1 LIVDVREKILQQPF
15 KTDPFLHFVVKDLF
29 PLEFQKFIK
38 SEYKK
43 DKMTKRNYN
52 QESMWQGMSQGELFD
67 FFALDL
73 APILQEKFKSKTL
86 IKLENQGPSFK
97 KDRPWMKLQRVH
109 RDVWDNIKGRSFT
122 FQYFFGVVD
131 RPDGGTILHN
141 KKRKPVVEL
150 PLINNSCTVFEN
162 TEDSYHSVAQR
173 GYDRNSVLVRFKEV
187 DK

>member
-1 LIVDVREKILQQPF
+1 LIVDVRDKILQEPF
-15 KTDPFLHFVVKDLF
+15 NTDPFLHFVVKDLF
-29 PLEFQKFIK
+29 PLEFQKLIK

-43 DKMTKRNYN
+43 EKMTRRNYN
-52 QESMWQGMSQGELFD
+52 NESMWQGLLEGELFD
-67 FFALDL
+67 FFAIDI

-86 IKLENQGPSFK
+86 IRQDNQGPVFK

-109 RDVWDNIKGRSFT
+109 RDLWDHIEGRSFT
-122 FQYFFGVVD
+122 FQYFFSVAD
-131 RPDGGTILHN
+131 RPDGGTILHD
-141 KKRKPVVEL
+141 KKRKPVLEL

-162 TEDSYHSVAQR
+162 SDISYHSVAQR